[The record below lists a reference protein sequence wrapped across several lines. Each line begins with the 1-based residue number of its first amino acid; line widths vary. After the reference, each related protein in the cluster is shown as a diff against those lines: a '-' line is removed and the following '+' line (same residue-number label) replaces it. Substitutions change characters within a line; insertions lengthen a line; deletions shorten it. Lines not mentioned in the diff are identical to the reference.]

1 MKFVLNYST
10 TELTKGVI
18 IIQNLKIIGGVKMID
33 PNDIP
38 KAIETLKKRIQAK
51 KDLVKFTE
59 MEIGEMERTIIKME
73 KK

>member
-1 MKFVLNYST
+1 
-10 TELTKGVI
+10 
-18 IIQNLKIIGGVKMID
+18 MID